1 MKNVQTILK
10 LHLRS
15 VIKSLPTLL
24 AFKFLSL
31 IPFKC
36 TFVAFPSF
44 SKSGF
49 RTISALIFQC
59 CLKWQVFFFNHVTS
73 ENSVCVCVCVV
84 EPVNLMEMEGLAA
97 LWCLTGRRFSAEQV
111 KQAKTATGLPNR
123 EPRGDL
129 KIPCM
134 WTQQ

>member
-1 MKNVQTILK
+1 MHI
-10 LHLRS
+10 
-15 VIKSLPTLL
+15 
-24 AFKFLSL
+24 
-31 IPFKC
+31 C
-36 TFVAFPSF
+36 GFPGF

-59 CLKWQVFFFNHVTS
+59 CIKWQVFFNHVIS
-73 ENSVCVCVCVV
+73 ENSVCVCVFSVV

-97 LWCLTGRRFSAEQV
+97 LWCFRGRRFSAEQV

-129 KIPCM
+129 TIPCM